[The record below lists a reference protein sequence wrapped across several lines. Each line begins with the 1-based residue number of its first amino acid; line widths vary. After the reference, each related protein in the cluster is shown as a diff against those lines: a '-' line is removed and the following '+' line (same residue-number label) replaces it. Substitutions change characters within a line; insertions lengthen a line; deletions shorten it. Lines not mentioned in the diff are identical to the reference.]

1 MAVYSLLAPRRAAV
15 HGNGASEQP
24 PRCLPLRSQFQLRN
38 ARAFFRCFASCSGLF
53 LYPASHSSPAQ
64 IDDINLPSIA
74 CYKHIAGR
82 ATSRYRKSESLALRQ
97 VCVAAVRPAPLQSAA
112 LCCICVCV
120 EAMMLTGEDGD
131 DVVDHDADDHGDDAD
146 HDEDADHNGC
156 DGRQGRLKHLRFFN
170 FLLIVAGAARF
181 GFRRSLL
188 QGGAPAGPLQDA
200 LYRCMSCSE
209 RGCTQRCTG
218 VAVL

>member
-1 MAVYSLLAPRRAAV
+1 MASVEHVPRDCMLPPHKSWQYSLLAPRRAAV

-64 IDDINLPSIA
+64 IDDINLPCIA

-97 VCVAAVRPAPLQSAA
+97 VCVAAVRPAPVAVGCAVLH
-112 LCCICVCV
+112 LC
-120 EAMMLTGEDGD
+120 LRRSY
-131 DVVDHDADDHGDDAD
+131 DAD
-146 HDEDADHNGC
+146 
-156 DGRQGRLKHLRFFN
+156 
-170 FLLIVAGAARF
+170 
-181 GFRRSLL
+181 RR
-188 QGGAPAGPLQDA
+188 GW
-200 LYRCMSCSE
+200 
-209 RGCTQRCTG
+209 
-218 VAVL
+218 